1 MLSLTSDYITDHGDP
16 EPYLRALAEAGFT
29 HVHWCHQ
36 WRSDYLYADSEITQI
51 GRWLQAYGLR
61 LNDVHGSEGIEKFWY
76 APQEHAR
83 LAGVELV
90 KNRVELAARLGGDAV
105 VMHAYPPTVQ
115 PELASFNPHL
125 FDQIRRSLDDLE
137 AYCRTRGVRIAL
149 ENLIDFVGVNAGAT
163 DVVHAGDNAD
173 LLARLLAA
181 YDPAFLGFCYDSGH
195 ARLGYDRLAA
205 YTPLFDR
212 LAVLH
217 LHDNDGIGDLHLPV
231 GDGVVDWAHAA
242 ALVAASPYAKPIS
255 FELSIRHTRFSE
267 PAPFLAYS
275 MPGCQHFADQ
285 VETLR
290 AAMIERG

>member
-36 WRSDYLYADSEITQI
+36 WRSDYIYADSEIAQI
-51 GRWLQAYGLR
+51 GRWLQMYGLQ

-76 APQEHAR
+76 APQEDAR
-83 LAGVELV
+83 LAGIELV
-90 KNRVELAARLGGDAV
+90 KNRVDLAARLGGDAV

-115 PELASFNPHL
+115 PELEGYNSYL

-137 AYCRTRGVRIAL
+137 AYCQARGVRIAL
-149 ENLIDFVGVNAGAT
+149 ENLIDFAATEAGVIDTAR
-163 DVVHAGDNAD
+163 AGDNAD
-173 LLARLLAA
+173 LLVRLLAA
-181 YDPAFLGFCYDSGH
+181 YAPAFLGFCFDAGH

-205 YTPLFDR
+205 YAPLFDR

-217 LHDNDGIGDLHLPV
+217 LHDNDGVADLHLPV
-231 GDGVVDWAHAA
+231 GDGVVDWAHVAK
-242 ALVAASPYAKPIS
+242 LVSASPYAKPIS
-255 FELSIRHTRFSE
+255 FELSIRHTRFTE
-267 PAPFLAYS
+267 AAPFLAYS

-285 VETLR
+285 VATLR
-290 AAMIERG
+290 IAQQA

>member
-36 WRSDYLYADSEITQI
+36 WRSDYLYADSEIAQI
-51 GRWLQAYGLR
+51 GRWLEMYGLR

-76 APQEHAR
+76 APQEYAR

-105 VMHAYPPTVQ
+105 VMHAYPPTVH
-115 PELASFNPHL
+115 PALAAYNPHL

-137 AYCRTRGVRIAL
+137 AYCRARRVRIAL
-149 ENLIDFVGVNAGAT
+149 ENLIDFAAVEAGVT
-163 DVVHAGDNAD
+163 DTAHAGDNAD

-205 YTPLFDR
+205 YAPLFER
-212 LAVLH
+212 LVVLH
-217 LHDNDGIGDLHLPV
+217 LHDNDGVADLHLPV
-231 GDGVVDWAHAA
+231 GDGVVDWAHVA

-267 PAPFLAYS
+267 PAPFLAYA
-275 MPGCQHFADQ
+275 MPGCQRFANR

-290 AAMIERG
+290 TAE